1 MRHRLRTLKHYQRGQ
16 HSLGRRRVRLRP
28 AVRLGLAGAPVL
40 RGLRARRNWKAAPM
54 DLHEAIRR
62 RAMVRSFAADPVDP
76 VVVETVIQA
85 ALRAPSAGNTAGT
98 SWVVLEGADQTS
110 VYWESTTD
118 QAWRTTSARWPG
130 LRRAP
135 VILLAY
141 ASAEAYVA
149 RYAEADKAGPLA
161 GAGPGPGLDLD
172 LDWTGPGD
180 LTGPA
185 LGLDA
190 AEWPVPYWMGDAAFG
205 VMTVLLCAVDAG
217 LGACV
222 LGNFRGEKA
231 LASALGVPAELA
243 PLLRRPPGPP
253 RRQGPPFPVTGPPP
267 AQVPTSAST
276 AARGE
281 NRL

>member
-1 MRHRLRTLKHYQRGQ
+1 
-16 HSLGRRRVRLRP
+16 
-28 AVRLGLAGAPVL
+28 
-40 RGLRARRNWKAAPM
+40 M

-76 VVVETVIQA
+76 VVVDTMMQA

-98 SWVVLEGADQTS
+98 SWLVLQGVDQTS
-110 VYWESTTD
+110 LYWESTTD
-118 QAWRTTSARWPG
+118 QAWRSTSARSPG

-149 RYAEADKAGPLA
+149 RYAEADKAGPQA
-161 GAGPGPGLDLD
+161 GAGRPRPGPGPGP
-172 LDWTGPGD
+172 GPGAVSGPGAAPGLGD
-180 LTGPA
+180 VTGPA

-190 AEWPVPYWMGDAAFG
+190 AEWPVPYWIGDAAFG

-231 LASALGVPAELA
+231 LASALGVPEPWRLFCAV
-243 PLLRRPPGPP
+243 LLGRPDGNDHPSRSLERPKPGPDE
-253 RRQGPPFPVTGPPP
+253 RIH
-267 AQVPTSAST
+267 
-276 AARGE
+276 RGAW
-281 NRL
+281 